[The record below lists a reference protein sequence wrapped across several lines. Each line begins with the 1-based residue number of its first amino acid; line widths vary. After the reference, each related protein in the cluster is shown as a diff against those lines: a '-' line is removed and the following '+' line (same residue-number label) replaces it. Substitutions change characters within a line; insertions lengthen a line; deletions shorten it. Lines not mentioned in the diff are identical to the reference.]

1 MLGGGVGAILRG
13 LGLAESL
20 EKGGDILVVAAESEL
35 PLGQTAARAG
45 SLCLVSARSA
55 DVLADHPMVA
65 LCRKV
70 AGQAPQTSKTWIA
83 LAILA
88 AVIVAGSFGLS
99 SVEVV
104 AMAGAILMVLTGVLT
119 PRSAVSA
126 LNWNILAIMAGSI
139 GLGTIVI
146 KSGLGELISS
156 AIVRLSGGQTAL
168 VVLVFAVVTTV
179 TTNLVT
185 NSAAAGIL
193 APVAIAVGTSA
204 GLNPVVLLILIGTCI
219 SMTFLNP
226 IAQPTNLM
234 VMGPGGYSTKTF
246 VRFGIPVT
254 AVCLIVA
261 IATGSALLAR

>member
-55 DVLADHPMVA
+55 EVLAGHPMVA

-70 AGQAPQTSKTWIA
+70 EGQAPQTSKTWIA
-83 LAILA
+83 VAILV
-88 AVIVAGSFGLS
+88 AVVVAGSFGLS

-104 AMAGAILMVLTGVLT
+104 AMAGAILMVLTGVLA
-119 PRSAVSA
+119 PRSAVRA

-179 TTNLVT
+179 TTN
-185 NSAAAGIL
+185 
-193 APVAIAVGTSA
+193 PRRW
-204 GLNPVVLLILIGTCI
+204 
-219 SMTFLNP
+219 
-226 IAQPTNLM
+226 Q
-234 VMGPGGYSTKTF
+234 
-246 VRFGIPVT
+246 
-254 AVCLIVA
+254 
-261 IATGSALLAR
+261 